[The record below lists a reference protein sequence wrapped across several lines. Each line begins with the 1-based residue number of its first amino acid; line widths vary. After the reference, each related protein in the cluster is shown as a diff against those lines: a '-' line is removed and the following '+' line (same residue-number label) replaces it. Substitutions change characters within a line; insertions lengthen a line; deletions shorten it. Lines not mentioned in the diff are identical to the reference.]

1 MGNDPRRE
9 SLSPARSCDIE
20 RPNPPSKSQR
30 FRRRRAEGTVMKAE
44 IHPDYHNITV
54 VMTDGTEYQTRST
67 WGKEGDKLNLDID
80 PRSHPAWTGGT
91 TQLLDRGGRVSRF
104 QKKFSGFLKKED

>member
-1 MGNDPRRE
+1 
-9 SLSPARSCDIE
+9 
-20 RPNPPSKSQR
+20 
-30 FRRRRAEGTVMKAE
+30 MKAE

-67 WGKEGDKLNLDID
+67 WGKDGDKLNLDID
-80 PRSHPAWTGGT
+80 PMSHSAWTGGS

-104 QKKFSGFLKKED
+104 QKKFSGFLKKD